1 MCLGIRANV
10 GGQQVV
16 VCRQKSL
23 SLRRRDNLNNLQELV
38 PQVGSVVAV
47 QIRLNALQDLPNMG
61 VAHHRWGKAHAS
73 KLMVKHRLHHR
84 VVQEG
89 VRHSTIS
96 MQMAVNELNVLSRGL
111 RSQPVAKPTTRQG
124 MRSLS
129 IHLKLLSEGSL
140 ALSIKLIKA
149 GLIGGVLSQR
159 IFSVNTKGIRLA
171 LRSCL
176 DGICK
181 A

>member
-1 MCLGIRANV
+1 
-10 GGQQVV
+10 
-16 VCRQKSL
+16 
-23 SLRRRDNLNNLQELV
+23 
-38 PQVGSVVAV
+38 
-47 QIRLNALQDLPNMG
+47 
-61 VAHHRWGKAHAS
+61 
-73 KLMVKHRLHHR
+73 
-84 VVQEG
+84 
-89 VRHSTIS
+89 

-149 GLIGGVLSQR
+149 GLIGTVLSQR